1 MGEGFSAVD
10 SEMRSQS
17 SAVRCR
23 YAELLADNREF
34 TEEEDEYFSEQAQYA
49 YESFR
54 DKAAL
59 SRGMQPEHMQ
69 QHAQVPATCQPSC
82 VLIVLTPL
90 IKHVDGRP

>member
-1 MGEGFSAVD
+1 M
-10 SEMRSQS
+10 
-17 SAVRCR
+17 VRNADPYYFLHCR

-34 TEEEDEYFSEQAQYA
+34 TEEEDNYFSEQAQYA

-69 QHAQVPATCQPSC
+69 QHAQVSATSQPSHDLLSITC
-82 VLIVLTPL
+82 SPHCTL
-90 IKHVDGRP
+90 

>member
-1 MGEGFSAVD
+1 M
-10 SEMRSQS
+10 Q
-17 SAVRCR
+17 CR

-34 TEEEDEYFSEQAQYA
+34 TEEEDAYFSEQAQYA

-69 QHAQVPATCQPSC
+69 QHAQVPATCQHN
-82 VLIVLTPL
+82 LPL
-90 IKHVDGRP
+90 VSS

>member
-1 MGEGFSAVD
+1 M
-10 SEMRSQS
+10 Q
-17 SAVRCR
+17 CR

-34 TEEEDEYFSEQAQYA
+34 TEEEDAYFSEQAQYA

-69 QHAQVPATCQPSC
+69 QHAQVFFPSQPS
-82 VLIVLTPL
+82 
-90 IKHVDGRP
+90 DGLPVACCLHHTL